1 MKTILLIPLALSLPV
16 FAGTT
21 AKQAI
26 APPPP
31 PCLVTWFAGASVG
44 YLTELEEPMYN
55 VHIGASNSCW
65 AIGGW
70 NVSLFGEV
78 GYTTKDDDYYGSRQF
93 GSLNAIAPP
102 LQRSSY
108 TVNQMEDSLAAAALF
123 YGGHTGYD
131 LDVLPS
137 TLNVKFERQLAG
149 SLNAYLGA
157 GLGAAYESLDITL
170 GSTKFSDS
178 TWVFTSQVF
187 GGLNYSVTPNFDVYG
202 GARWIYYSN
211 ASLSD
216 GGESAK
222 LKLGSDCL
230 LELGARYKF

>member
-1 MKTILLIPLALSLPV
+1 
-16 FAGTT
+16 
-21 AKQAI
+21 
-26 APPPP
+26 
-31 PCLVTWFAGASVG
+31 
-44 YLTELEEPMYN
+44 MYN
-55 VHIGASNSCW
+55 VHVGASNSCW
-65 AIGGW
+65 TIGGW

-78 GYTTKDDDYYGSRQF
+78 GYTTKDDDYYGNRLLPN
-93 GSLNAIAPP
+93 LNVIAPP
-102 LQRSSY
+102 LQRSTY
-108 TVNQMEDSLAAAALF
+108 TVNQMEDSLAAAAVY

-131 LDVLPS
+131 LDVLPI
-137 TLNVKFERQLAG
+137 TLNVKFERQLTG
-149 SLNAYLGA
+149 SLNAYIGA

-170 GSTKFSDS
+170 GSTKYSDS

-187 GGLNYSVTPNFDVYG
+187 GGLNYNVTPNFDVYG